1 MYIIKNAWTNIK
13 RNKGRNILISLVI
26 IIVTISSYI
35 SLAINTSSNNLVES
49 YKNSNPLEVTLSVD
63 MHSLRENRNSD
74 SSIQIEAL
82 TVDQINSY
90 GDSEYVKDYYYYY
103 ITSLSSDTL
112 TAISM
117 DDYFK
122 KPEDEEN
129 NFNEHAP
136 KMDNKQGKEMN
147 DGDFKFTAYSDV
159 AYIEE
164 FVDGSNKITDG
175 KMFDNDETGNVIV
188 ISSDLALENSLSV
201 GAKVTFYSTEDSSKT
216 IEFKIIGIYEDSSDN
231 SDNFMNMNAMISSNQ
246 IYTTKTAMES
256 ILELKTS
263 TTNSLNVKFY
273 LNSSDD
279 LENYSSELREKG
291 LSEYYTINDN
301 TETILGTLKPIQNI
315 SSFSITFLIIV
326 CLVAL
331 IVIGIL
337 TMINIRDRKYEIGV
351 LRAIGMSKIKVMSQL
366 LIEIITVTAIAI
378 IIGIGLGKILSQ
390 PVTNSMLANE
400 IEKYQEKQNEI
411 ENNFGGPGFD
421 RGGFTKENN
430 KNNSPT
436 EEYVDT
442 LTVEIDPITIIK
454 VAGISLLITIIS
466 GMISIT
472 YVNRYSPNKILQ
484 NRG

>member
-13 RNKGRNILISLVI
+13 RNKGRNILIGLVI

-63 MHSLRENRNSD
+63 MRSLRENRNSD
-74 SSIQIEAL
+74 SSIQIDAL
-82 TVDQINSY
+82 TVDQVNSY
-90 GDSEYVKDYYYYY
+90 GNSEYIKDYYYYY
-103 ITSLSSDTL
+103 TTGLSSDNL
-112 TAISM
+112 TAITM
-117 DDYFK
+117 EDYFK
-122 KPEDEEN
+122 KPEGEEN
-129 NFNEHAP
+129 VVDENNS
-136 KMDNKQGKEMN
+136 KMKQGKETN

-159 AYIEE
+159 AYIEA
-164 FVDGSNKITDG
+164 FIDGSNKIIDG
-175 KMFDNDETGNVIV
+175 KMFDNNEIGNVIV
-188 ISSDLALENSLSV
+188 ISSDLALENSLSL
-201 GAKVTFYSTEDSSKT
+201 GDKVTFYSTEDTSTT
-216 IEFKIIGIYEDSSDN
+216 IEFEIIGIYEDSSDN

-256 ILELKTS
+256 ILELKTA
-263 TTNSLNVKFY
+263 TTNSLNAKFY

-301 TETILGTLKPIQNI
+301 TETILGTLKPIQNV

-351 LRAIGMSKIKVMSQL
+351 LRAIGMSKVKVMSQL
-366 LIEIITVTAIAI
+366 IIEIITVTAIAI
-378 IIGIGLGKILSQ
+378 IIGIGIGKVLSQ
-390 PVTNSMLANE
+390 PVTNIMLSNE
-400 IEKYQEKQNEI
+400 IEKYQEEQEKI

-421 RGGFTKENN
+421 RGGFTKGNN
-430 KNNSPT
+430 KNNTPT

-442 LTVEIDPITIIK
+442 LTVEIDPISIIK
-454 VAGISLLITIIS
+454 VAGISLLITIMS

-472 YVNRYSPNKILQ
+472 YVNHYSPNKILQ

>member
-13 RNKGRNILISLVI
+13 RNKGRNILIGLVI

-63 MHSLRENRNSD
+63 MRSLRENRNSD
-74 SSIQIEAL
+74 SSIQVEAL
-82 TVDQINSY
+82 TVDQIISY

-103 ITSLSSDTL
+103 TTSLASDSL

-122 KPEDEEN
+122 KPEGEEN
-129 NFNEHAP
+129 NIDENAP
-136 KMDNKQGKEMN
+136 KMDDNKQGKEMN

-159 AYIEE
+159 AYIEA

-175 KMFDNDETGNVIV
+175 KMFDNNETGNVIV
-188 ISSDLALENSLSV
+188 ISSDLADENSLSV
-201 GAKVTFYSTEDSSKT
+201 GDKVTFYSTEDSSVT
-216 IEFKIIGIYEDSSDN
+216 IEFEIIGIYEDSSDN

-256 ILELKTS
+256 ILELKSS
-263 TTNSLNVKFY
+263 TTNSLNAKFY
-273 LNSSDD
+273 LNNSDD

-301 TETILGTLKPIQNI
+301 TDTILSTLKPIQNI

-366 LIEIITVTAIAI
+366 IIEIITVTIIAI
-378 IIGIGLGKILSQ
+378 VIGMGIGKVLSQ
-390 PVTNSMLANE
+390 PVTNAMLANE
-400 IEKYQEKQNEI
+400 IEKYQEEQNEI
-411 ENNFGGPGFD
+411 ETNFGGPGFD
-421 RGGFTKENN
+421 RGGFTKE
-430 KNNSPT
+430 KNNNQQA
-436 EEYVDT
+436 ENYVDT

-454 VAGISLLITIIS
+454 VAVISLLITIIS